1 MENKFQSENV
11 GDLFAALA
19 KAQGEM
25 QHASKGV
32 LNDFTKK
39 KYADLT
45 AVIDASRECLA
56 KNGLSINH
64 FTDISDDGSVTLI
77 CQMSHSSGQWMR
89 GWYPI
94 RPVKGDPQ
102 GYGSALTYARR
113 YTYSAMVGVVV
124 IDEDDDGND
133 ASDTKPKTENGNLKT
148 KPQSK
153 PEPKELPAYSDES
166 FNANKNAWAKAIKE
180 KTTTP
185 EKLINTISTK
195 YVLTEQQQKDIRA
208 LEGDSN
214 GNS

>member
-124 IDEDDDGND
+124 IDEDDDGNG
-133 ASDTKPKTENGNLKT
+133 ASGKNGQDDK
-148 KPQSK
+148 KPQ
-153 PEPKELPAYSDES
+153 LDVTV
-166 FNANKNAWAKAIKE
+166 IK
-180 KTTTP
+180 
-185 EKLINTISTK
+185 
-195 YVLTEQQQKDIRA
+195 
-208 LEGDSN
+208 
-214 GNS
+214 